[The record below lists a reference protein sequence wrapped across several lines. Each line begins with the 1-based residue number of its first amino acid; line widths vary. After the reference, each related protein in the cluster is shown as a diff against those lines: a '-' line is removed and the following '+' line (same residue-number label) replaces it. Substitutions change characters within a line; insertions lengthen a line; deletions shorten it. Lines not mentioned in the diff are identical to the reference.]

1 MNEDFI
7 KFIKKKFNQV
17 EKGHKILS
25 KYLVGEVDGREDG
38 EVKV

>member
-1 MNEDFI
+1 MKARDASAS
-7 KFIKKKFNQV
+7 KKFNQV